1 MALEDNITKEIV
13 LQSQIEQLKIKQMG
27 TIKTIQEIEKQLKSP
42 MNYKWR
48 IQSITD
54 YKATCVAY
62 VDARDVMD
70 RLDEVFGVDGWED
83 YYYEADEKLF
93 CRLTCHFPEK
103 VITKSDTGSESNV
116 EKDKG
121 LASDTF
127 KRAAVKFGI
136 GRFLYSLGIEDLK
149 VKKHTN
155 GKNYPVDRQGNIL
168 WTSTEL
174 NDYVNSKNK

>member
-1 MALEDNITKEIV
+1 MALETNISERVI
-13 LQSQIEQLKIKQMG
+13 LESQIEQLKTKQM
-27 TIKTIQEIEKQLKSP
+27 KTQQELEKQLKAP
-42 MNYKWR
+42 MVYKWR
-48 IQSITD
+48 IQSIND

-83 YYYEADEKLF
+83 EYHEADGKLF
-93 CRLTCHFPEK
+93 CRLTCRFPYS
-103 VITKSDTGSESNV
+103 VPTTKCDTGSESNV

-127 KRAAVKFGI
+127 KRAAVKFGV

-155 GKNYPVDRQGNIL
+155 GKNYPVDNKGNIL

>member
-1 MALEDNITKEIV
+1 MALENDISKVVILE
-13 LQSQIEQLKIKQMG
+13 SQIEQLKTKQM
-27 TIKTIQEIEKQLKSP
+27 KTNQELEKQLKAP
-42 MNYKWR
+42 MVYKWR
-48 IQSITD
+48 IQSIND

-83 YYYEADEKLF
+83 EYHEADGKLF
-93 CRLTCHFPEK
+93 CKLSCHFPGK
-103 VITKSDTGSESNV
+103 DIAITKSDTGSESNV

-127 KRAAVKFGI
+127 KRAAVKFGV

-155 GKNYPVDRQGNIL
+155 GKNYPVDSKGNIL